1 MGTKV
6 IVDGD
11 IIGHSTL
18 TKLRQVLTELDDT
31 FAKDISKTIV
41 SAFPNNISLKSHRL
55 LCSIDGFAIGICSG
69 HIDGLYSKLFNAYSL
84 FKENTVHSL
93 ILIAKSSKEAWWKN
107 QEGRIRNGKEMNSS
121 LGNRQNWGLVKSGIK
136 SSSHWFDMPITG
148 LILERDI
155 SVDGYNQF
163 KW

>member
-1 MGTKV
+1 MRYRIKLRSKTLTNEYGGTNV

-55 LCSIDGFAIGICSG
+55 LCSIDGFAIGM
-69 HIDGLYSKLFNAYSL
+69 F
-84 FKENTVHSL
+84 
-93 ILIAKSSKEAWWKN
+93 
-107 QEGRIRNGKEMNSS
+107 
-121 LGNRQNWGLVKSGIK
+121 
-136 SSSHWFDMPITG
+136 
-148 LILERDI
+148 
-155 SVDGYNQF
+155 
-163 KW
+163 